1 MFKNND
7 IRNEYNTED
16 EVDIVEEFSNK
27 LSMIKYAV
35 IMNTAVMTILTL
47 IDWFVIRR

>member
-1 MFKNND
+1 MPND
-7 IRNEYNTED
+7 KQNDFEQE
-16 EVDIVEEFSNK
+16 EEDIVEEISSK

-35 IMNTAVMTILTL
+35 IMNTTVMTVLTL